1 MSAIHEVAKLAGV
14 APITVSRVVNISGYV
29 SEETRQRVE
38 AAIQELAYIPNS
50 LGPSL
55 RSKRTQTLALV
66 LSDITN
72 PFWTAVAR
80 GVEDA
85 ANQRGYHVIVGN
97 TDESPQ
103 KEEQYLT
110 FLMKKQADGF
120 LVVPVAAH
128 SQKTLHR
135 RHIPVVMLDRK
146 FPDDQSDS
154 VRCDSISGAY
164 KLTKHLLELGHR
176 NIAVITGR
184 KDIST
189 AYERVDGAL
198 QAFEEVGLSER
209 PSIYWG
215 DYVQQTGY
223 LYAQQILAA
232 NPRPT
237 AIFATNNF
245 IAIGAMRALHE
256 AEIRVPEDMSVVVF
270 DDLPAAITIDPF
282 FTVAAQPAYEMGRL
296 ATELLIA
303 RLAKEGP
310 DEPQEIVLPIEIIVR
325 NSSGKPAAPAVAHM
339 RPGDMP

>member
-14 APITVSRVVNISGYV
+14 APITVSRVVNNNGYV
-29 SEETRQRVE
+29 SEDTRRRVE
-38 AAIQELAYIPNS
+38 AAIQELAYIPNA

-85 ANQRGYHVIVGN
+85 ANLRGYHIIIGN
-97 TDESPQ
+97 TDESPE

-120 LVVPVAAH
+120 LVVPVSSH
-128 SQKTLHR
+128 SQKTLRR
-135 RHIPVVMLDRK
+135 RHVPFVMLDRK
-146 FPDDQSDS
+146 IPNDQSDS
-154 VRCDSISGAY
+154 VRCDSVSGAY

-176 NIAVITGR
+176 DIAIITGR
-184 KDIST
+184 QEIST
-189 AYERVDGAL
+189 AYERVAGAL
-198 QAFEEVGLSER
+198 QAFEEAGLSER
-209 PSIYWG
+209 PQVYWG
-215 DYVQQTGY
+215 DFVQETGY
-223 LYAQQILAA
+223 LYAKQVLDTK
-232 NPRPT
+232 PRPT

-245 IAIGAMRALHE
+245 IAIGAMRALRE
-256 AEIRVPEDMSVVVF
+256 ADVQVPKDMSVVVF

-282 FTVAAQPAYEMGRL
+282 FTVAAQPAYEMGRQ
-296 ATELLIA
+296 ATELLLT

-310 DEPQEIVLPIEIIVR
+310 EEPQEIVLPVEIIVR
-325 NSSGKPAAPAVAHM
+325 KSSGKPAVSAVS
-339 RPGDMP
+339 R